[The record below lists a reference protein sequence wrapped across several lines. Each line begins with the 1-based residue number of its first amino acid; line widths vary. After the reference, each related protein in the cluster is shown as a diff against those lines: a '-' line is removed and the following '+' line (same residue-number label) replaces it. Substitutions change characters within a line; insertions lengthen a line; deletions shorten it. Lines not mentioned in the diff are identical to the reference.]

1 MKEQCNSGIE
11 NVLAVLAFN
20 IQSPIYTPSVP
31 RQINTHAIYI
41 GIMAEAKLSYCTLR
55 TKAIYWTIFF
65 S

>member
-41 GIMAEAKLSYCTLR
+41 GIMAEA
-55 TKAIYWTIFF
+55 
-65 S
+65 